1 VTDDRFDTAA
11 IRDRVLDSWAAAP
24 VRFREDANLE
34 EDLVLGAY
42 RDRIVVELAQNAAD
56 AATRAGRPGRLRLTL
71 ETAGPRGTVL
81 TVANTGAPLDAAG
94 VVGLS
99 TLRASSK
106 RDEWERPPGDAH
118 GPRAGSDSDPT
129 DTAVTE
135 TSAASD
141 EAAMADL
148 TGGPVGRFG
157 VGFAAVL
164 AVSDEPAVLSRHG
177 SVRFSA
183 EQARAAVA
191 RAAGDSPELA
201 EELRRREGRVPVL
214 RLPFPAD
221 GFPPQG
227 YDTVVELPLRDSAA
241 EAVVRR
247 LLTQI
252 DDALMLSLPQLAEV
266 VVEVDHGVRTLT
278 SRRGAADEWTIA
290 DGEYTTRWRLARAHG
305 EIDPM
310 LLANRPVEERTRPY
324 WSVTWAVPVGDDG
337 APRRPRTEPVVHA
350 PTPTDEPLGLP
361 ALLIATFPLE
371 PTRRHVTP
379 GELQDFLLD
388 QAAAAYAD
396 LVERWPERTP
406 GLLRLVPGRLAEGAL
421 DAALRERIGQ
431 RLPRIPFLP
440 AADPAQSP
448 LRPKD
453 ASVIMPSDDRLV
465 AALADVLPGLLPAG
479 WEGDPLAL
487 AALEV
492 RRVELAELV
501 DTLAALGREPS
512 WWGRLYGA
520 LDQVSGYDP
529 GAREALA
536 TLPVPLVDGRTVRGA
551 VGALLP
557 DADLGED
564 RLSALRPLGLR
575 VVHPDALG
583 PGGGPAALLERLG
596 ARPARP
602 RAILADPAV
611 RAAVAAARDT
621 APLPDADGFDGPAA
635 LAEAVLT
642 LVRAADP
649 RPDDRFDLGDLAL
662 PDDRGGHT
670 PARELL
676 LPSSPLAEIVR
687 PGSFGRVDMECFR
700 RWGPEVL
707 RAIGVLDSFTV
718 VRAGDVILEPGGADR
733 ELFELDGFE
742 DWLEDLRDLLPLP
755 ARDAPPVAAEVVA
768 IRDLDLIA
776 PDRWPAALDLLSR
789 GPLRSAVVSP
799 LKVLT
804 GDGEHL
810 EVPSYAS
817 WWLSRQPVL
826 DGRRPSELATGGGL
840 LRGLYD
846 EVPDTVHQDPEFLAG
861 LGVRDTLPALLT
873 APGGPDE
880 LLDRLADPA
889 RAVTAVQLVELYTA
903 LAEVPGDRLAPPE
916 ELRALEFP
924 APEPAPLYEDDDAGS
939 EDAESDDTDFDE
951 DKSEPAAARGAEPVV
966 VDAADVVVVDA
977 PDLLPLFADRPVLV
991 VPYRVAERL
1000 ADLLDLGLASEAVVG
1015 EVTSEGERQDVP
1027 QVVRELM
1034 PWAPETYVEHDELVL
1049 DDETEVEWRVADG
1062 DVHASTFDGL
1072 ARALAWAAG
1081 RWDRRHLI
1089 AALLA
1094 EPERAAELAAEAYFD

>member
-1 VTDDRFDTAA
+1 MTDDRFDTAA
-11 IRDRVLDSWAAAP
+11 IRGRVLDSWAAAP

-81 TVANTGAPLDAAG
+81 TVANTGAPLDADG
-94 VVGLS
+94 VTGLS

-106 RDEWERPPGDAH
+106 RDEWERPPGD
-118 GPRAGSDSDPT
+118 GPDGYGPADADGAEAG
-129 DTAVTE
+129 AQ
-135 TSAASD
+135 
-141 EAAMADL
+141 DL

-164 AVSDEPAVLSRHG
+164 AVSDEPALLSRHG

-183 EQARAAVA
+183 AQARDAVA
-191 RAAGDSPELA
+191 AAAEQSPGLA
-201 EELRRREGRVPVL
+201 EELRRRGGRVPVL

-241 EAVVRR
+241 ETVVRR
-247 LLTQI
+247 LLTEI
-252 DDALMLSLPQLAEV
+252 DDALMLSLPQLTEV
-266 VVEVDHGVRTLT
+266 VVEVDHDVRTLT
-278 SRRGAADEWTIA
+278 SRRGADGDWTIG

-305 EIDPM
+305 EIDPL
-310 LLANRPVEERTRPY
+310 LLANRPVEERGRPY

-421 DAALRERIGQ
+421 DAALRERIGR
-431 RLPRIPFLP
+431 RLPLVPFLP

-453 ASVIMPSDDRLV
+453 ATVVMPCDDRLV
-465 AALADVLPGLLPAG
+465 EALTDVLPGLLPAG

-487 AALEV
+487 AALGV
-492 RRVELAELV
+492 RRVELGELV
-501 DTLAALGREPS
+501 DTLAALGRGPA

-536 TLPVPLVDGRTVRGA
+536 ALPVPLVDGRTVRGA

-564 RLSALRPLGLR
+564 RLSTLRPLGLR

-611 RAAVAAARDT
+611 RAAVASGLIEARDT
-621 APLPDADGFDGPAA
+621 PSLPDPDELDGPAA
-635 LAEAVLT
+635 LADAVLT

-649 RPDDRFDLGDLAL
+649 RPGDRFELGDLLL
-662 PDDRGGHT
+662 PDDRGGRT
-670 PARELL
+670 PARELM
-676 LPSSPLAEIVR
+676 LPASPLAEIVR

-700 RWGPEVL
+700 RWGADVL
-707 RAIGVLDSFTV
+707 RAVGVLDSFTV
-718 VRAGDVILEPGGADR
+718 VRAADVILEPGGPD
-733 ELFELDGFE
+733 EGLFELDGFE

-755 ARDAPPVAAEVVA
+755 SRDAPPVAAELAA

-776 PDRWPAALDLLSR
+776 PDRWPTALALLAR
-789 GPLRSAVVSP
+789 EPLRAAVVAP
-799 LKVLT
+799 LRVLT
-804 GDGEHL
+804 GDGERL

-817 WWLSRQPVL
+817 WWLGRQPVL
-826 DGRRPSELATGGGL
+826 EGRRPSELATGGGL

-846 EVPDTVHQDPEFLAG
+846 ELPDGVDQDPEFLAG
-861 LGVRDTLPALLT
+861 LGVRSTLQSLLA

-880 LLDRLADPA
+880 LLDRLADPDGE
-889 RAVTAVQLVELYTA
+889 VTAVQLVELYTA
-903 LAEVPGDRLAPPE
+903 LAEVPGDRLAPPS

-924 APEPAPLYEDDDAGS
+924 APEPAVYEDDYAG
-939 EDAESDDTDFDE
+939 ED
-951 DKSEPAAARGAEPVV
+951 RGAVPVV

-977 PDLLPLFADRPVLV
+977 PDLLPLVADRPVLV
-991 VPYRVAERL
+991 VPHRIAERL

-1015 EVTSEGERQDVP
+1015 EVTSEGARQDVP
-1027 QVVRELM
+1027 SVVRDLM

-1049 DDETEVEWRVADG
+1049 DDEVEVEWRVTGG

>member
-1 VTDDRFDTAA
+1 MTDDRFDTAA

-56 AATRAGRPGRLRLTL
+56 AATRAGRPGRLRLAL

-81 TVANTGAPLDAAG
+81 TVANTGAPLDSSG

-106 RDEWERPPGDAH
+106 RDEWEQSPDDVRG
-118 GPRAGSDSDPT
+118 GDSDG
-129 DTAVTE
+129 A
-135 TSAASD
+135 
-141 EAAMADL
+141 EAAPDGA
-148 TGGPVGRFG
+148 GGPVGRFG

-164 AVSDEPAVLSRHG
+164 AVSDEPALLSRHG

-183 EQARAAVA
+183 AQARDAVA
-191 RAAGDSPELA
+191 RAAEHSPGLA

-241 EAVVRR
+241 ESVVRR
-247 LLTQI
+247 LLAEI

-266 VVEVDHGVRTLT
+266 VVEVDGRVRTLT
-278 SRRGAADEWTIA
+278 SRRGGAGEWTIA

-305 EIDPM
+305 RIDPL
-310 LLANRPVEERTRPY
+310 LLANRPVEERGRPY

-337 APRRPRTEPVVHA
+337 APRRPRTAPVVHA

-361 ALLIATFPLE
+361 ALLLASFPLE
-371 PTRRHVTP
+371 PTRRHITP

-388 QAAAAYAD
+388 QAALAYAD
-396 LVERWPERTP
+396 LIEKWPARTP
-406 GLLRLVPGRLAEGAL
+406 ELLRLVPGRLAEGAL
-421 DAALRERIGQ
+421 DAALRERIG
-431 RLPRIPFLP
+431 RLLPAVPFLP

-453 ASVIMPSDDRLV
+453 ATVIVPCDDRLV
-465 AALADVLPGLLPAG
+465 AALTDVLPGLLPAG
-479 WEGDPLAL
+479 WEADPLAL

-492 RRVELAELV
+492 RRVELGELV

-536 TLPVPLVDGRTVRGA
+536 ALPVPLADGRVVRGA

-557 DADLGED
+557 EAELGED

-611 RAAVAAARDT
+611 RAAVSAAQD
-621 APLPDADGFDGPAA
+621 APSVPDDAERFDGFDGPAA

-649 RPDDRFDLGDLAL
+649 RPDDRFDLGDLPL

-676 LPSSPLAEIVR
+676 LPASPLAEIVR
-687 PGSFGRVDMECFR
+687 PDAFGRVDMDCFR
-700 RWGPEVL
+700 RWGADVL
-707 RAIGVLDSFTV
+707 RAVGVLDSFTL
-718 VRAGDVILEPGGADR
+718 VRAADVILEPGGPDEA
-733 ELFELDGFE
+733 LFDLDGFE

-755 ARDAPPVAAEVVA
+755 ARDAPPVAAELA
-768 IRDLDLIA
+768 GIRDLELIA
-776 PDRWPAALDLLSR
+776 PDRWPAALDLLAR
-789 GPLRSAVVSP
+789 EPLRAAVVAP

-804 GDGEHL
+804 GDGERL
-810 EVPSYAS
+810 EVPSYTS
-817 WWLSRQPVL
+817 WWLSRRPVL
-826 DGRRPSELATGGGL
+826 EGRRPGDLATGGGL

-846 EVPDTVHQDPEFLAG
+846 EMPRSADQDPEFLAG
-861 LGVRDTLPALLT
+861 LGVRGTLPDLLA

-880 LLDRLADPA
+880 LLDRLAEPE
-889 RAVTAVQLVELYTA
+889 REVTAVQLVELYTA
-903 LAEVPGDRLAPPE
+903 LAQVPGDRLAPPSE
-916 ELRALEFP
+916 IRALEFP
-924 APEPAPLYEDDDAGS
+924 EPEAAVYADDDQSPEQDGS
-939 EDAESDDTDFDE
+939 GSAE
-951 DKSEPAAARGAEPVV
+951 PRGAVSVV

-991 VPYRVAERL
+991 VPHRVAVRL
-1000 ADLLDLGLASEAVVG
+1000 ADLLDLGLASEAVAG

-1027 QVVRELM
+1027 WVVRELM

-1049 DDETEVEWRVADG
+1049 DDEVEVEWRVVGG